1 MQMKKN
7 LFCAGILALA
17 ASCAENEIDSISGQK
32 EATKGISFEGALVE
46 TPTTRGDLAYDDV
59 SGIHNFFWY
68 AETDKISIWST
79 NTKGATNSNNST
91 AWDNTKVVKYKAT
104 QSKANG
110 VFTAYQDDNIL
121 DFQYGPGEKDWADPS
136 NEQYKSQFI
145 VTYPST
151 VSFEK
156 EKATGVYEF
165 SALPELTNQN
175 QQTLDG
181 KDVTEKIMMLSL
193 TKAVKE
199 NSYDAVG
206 EKIDLKFVR
215 PFTAVVFRTQ
225 GVDEEYANIFGALQ
239 SIKLEAKGYDENKDG
254 DTDDAEDINPSYLDY
269 GSTAHYLYNSEKP
282 EESKLVKADG
292 NDIVDMGTEVT
303 GAATSITLQLNG
315 ATGLDFVDGNLA
327 YMAINKVDRK
337 AFQEANVKETMAMT
351 FTFKNIVLSKTVETS
366 TNWPSTMNN
375 KFIGGDATTLD
386 INDFNYLVTN
396 NNSNDRTLIVNKG
409 TFSQIF
415 NENGKVMWNNAPC
428 EPTEFEKIIS
438 KVELTADELTTL
450 VSFTNAKSITLTE
463 NTTIPAATFKNLASL
478 ETINLPKVTTI
489 AKDAFE
495 GTTLKNVI
503 LPAYKFADETI
514 NPIILNAALET
525 LDMSGVDQ
533 MSAAFPGKGL
543 NLSGYTN
550 LEEVTVKDGLLVGA
564 SSFNGCSA
572 LTTING
578 AIEFREDGAAAFKG
592 CTALTEINIKNTV
605 IPADAFSGCTNL
617 TDILKDGEQV
627 QPTSVGSQ
635 AFLNCTSL
643 KIMDLSLTTT
653 LGQQAF
659 KGCVALYG
667 IDDATE
673 DNKKILHVG
682 AATIPFEAFE
692 NCTALRYVNFM
703 EATSFDEDILKNCS
717 GGVGEAYLKEIKFKQ
732 AFTIASGISSLN
744 TFGSD
749 TKYVKLFINPNQD
762 VRTFT
767 DNTLKLNATN
777 ITFLSI
783 TKE

>member
-1 MQMKKN
+1 M
-7 LFCAGILALA
+7 
-17 ASCAENEIDSISGQK
+17 
-32 EATKGISFEGALVE
+32 
-46 TPTTRGDLAYDDV
+46 
-59 SGIHNFFWY
+59 
-68 AETDKISIWST
+68 
-79 NTKGATNSNNST
+79 
-91 AWDNTKVVKYKAT
+91 
-104 QSKANG
+104 
-110 VFTAYQDDNIL
+110 
-121 DFQYGPGEKDWADPS
+121 
-136 NEQYKSQFI
+136 
-145 VTYPST
+145 
-151 VSFEK
+151 
-156 EKATGVYEF
+156 
-165 SALPELTNQN
+165 
-175 QQTLDG
+175 
-181 KDVTEKIMMLSL
+181 
-193 TKAVKE
+193 
-199 NSYDAVG
+199 
-206 EKIDLKFVR
+206 
-215 PFTAVVFRTQ
+215 
-225 GVDEEYANIFGALQ
+225 
-239 SIKLEAKGYDENKDG
+239 
-254 DTDDAEDINPSYLDY
+254 
-269 GSTAHYLYNSEKP
+269 
-282 EESKLVKADG
+282 
-292 NDIVDMGTEVT
+292 
-303 GAATSITLQLNG
+303 
-315 ATGLDFVDGNLA
+315 
-327 YMAINKVDRK
+327 
-337 AFQEANVKETMAMT
+337 
-351 FTFKNIVLSKTVETS
+351 
-366 TNWPSTMNN
+366 
-375 KFIGGDATTLD
+375 
-386 INDFNYLVTN
+386 
-396 NNSNDRTLIVNKG
+396 
-409 TFSQIF
+409 
-415 NENGKVMWNNAPC
+415 
-428 EPTEFEKIIS
+428 
-438 KVELTADELTTL
+438 
-450 VSFTNAKSITLTE
+450 
-463 NTTIPAATFKNLASL
+463 
-478 ETINLPKVTTI
+478 
-489 AKDAFE
+489 
-495 GTTLKNVI
+495 
-503 LPAYKFADETI
+503 
-514 NPIILNAALET
+514 NAALET